1 MPSPHD
7 MPTKARSIM
16 PTHVTQSITEITMIF
31 HHWIKQGVDV
41 DNAVILTE
49 ITANNI
55 KQGEKQC
62 LTLKNTPIPSK

>member
-7 MPTKARSIM
+7 MPNKARSIM
-16 PTHVTQSITEITMIF
+16 PSHVTQSITEITMIF
-31 HHWIKQGVDV
+31 HHWIRQGVDV

-55 KQGEKQC
+55 K
-62 LTLKNTPIPSK
+62 